1 MWLYSSPPATPESF
15 VSFSFTATQIPLLE
29 RSLSSSS
36 KAWKKWGKICYW
48 KVTQSRQ
55 VHIIVMTLPKK
66 SGKCIGKKKT
76 AQYSFFC
83 DYFQFKT
90 ITHFV
95 QVIVQYL
102 YFPQFFLKNCGEI
115 VKYNFIYCKTR
126 FFFTILQ
133 SWKKKSL
140 PSKFQFTEFQHKQ
153 FINVSFCVWTASKKT
168 QFYSKKVKLLNF

>member
-66 SGKCIGKKKT
+66 IRKMYWKKN
-76 AQYSFFC
+76 AQYYSFFC

-102 YFPQFFLKNCGEI
+102 YFPQIFLKTCGEI

-126 FFFTILQ
+126 FFFYNSSIM
-133 SWKKKSL
+133 KKKIFT
-140 PSKFQFTEFQHKQ
+140 FQISIHRISAQTIH
-153 FINVSFCVWTASKKT
+153 
-168 QFYSKKVKLLNF
+168 